1 MNRSDPSI
9 LLIYDDAG
17 FIAGIQFAFFKK
29 LVNEKYYPFSS
40 SIAYQVFTCCAGVF
54 KQSVGAELEQDC
66 RTGPPGYIGWR
77 TGIDSLESVPGLLK
91 SLKIPAMAGLYD
103 NPVPIRPLQIV

>member
-1 MNRSDPSI
+1 MFRYMNRSDPSV

-40 SIAYQVFTCCAGVF
+40 SIAYQVQIFTCCAGVL
-54 KQSVGAELEQDC
+54 KQSVGARNRIGTGLSYRPARLHRLAEL
-66 RTGPPGYIGWR
+66 
-77 TGIDSLESVPGLLK
+77 
-91 SLKIPAMAGLYD
+91 IP
-103 NPVPIRPLQIV
+103 

>member
-40 SIAYQVFTCCAGVF
+40 SIAYQVQIFTCCAGVF
-54 KQSVGAELEQDC
+54 KQSVEARNRIG
-66 RTGPPGYIGWR
+66 TGLSYR
-77 TGIDSLESVPGLLK
+77 HARAGIFKQSMEAGNRGGIGLLSVVGK
-91 SLKIPAMAGLYD
+91 S
-103 NPVPIRPLQIV
+103 RPST

>member
-40 SIAYQVFTCCAGVF
+40 SIAYQVHIFYMLSWSF
-54 KQSVGAELEQDC
+54 
-66 RTGPPGYIGWR
+66 
-77 TGIDSLESVPGLLK
+77 
-91 SLKIPAMAGLYD
+91 
-103 NPVPIRPLQIV
+103 

>member
-40 SIAYQVFTCCAGVF
+40 SIAYQVQIFTCCAGVF
-54 KQSVGAELEQDC
+54 KQSVGAIY
-66 RTGPPGYIGWR
+66 RNRIGK
-77 TGIDSLESVPGLLK
+77 GLSYK
-91 SLKIPAMAGLYD
+91 PARLHRLAD
-103 NPVPIRPLQIV
+103 RN